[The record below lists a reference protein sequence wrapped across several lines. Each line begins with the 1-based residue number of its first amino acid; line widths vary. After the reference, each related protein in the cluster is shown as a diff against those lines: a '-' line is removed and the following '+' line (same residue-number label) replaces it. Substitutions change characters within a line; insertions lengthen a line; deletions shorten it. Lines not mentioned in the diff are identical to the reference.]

1 MAGSLSSA
9 GPLRL
14 SAFPS
19 LAPTMAPADDVLLAT
34 VRDFADRSGALRV
47 AVLLDRGPDRL
58 PPTIEAEPGE
68 PVTISQG
75 EENFIV
81 PPGDLAGVEP
91 IHVHLP
97 IAVPPTAMDVDVER
111 GEVAAPIGLLDA
123 LADGVA
129 GLAAAMGGRSVAQ
142 AEFGTRSGTPISL
155 TARPGDATVVTV
167 GEAQFEIGSE

>member
-1 MAGSLSSA
+1 MTA
-9 GPLRL
+9 
-14 SAFPS
+14 PS
-19 LAPTMAPADDVLLAT
+19 DAVLLAT

-68 PVTISQG
+68 PVTIRQG
-75 EENFIV
+75 EENFAV

-91 IHVHLP
+91 LHVHLP
-97 IAVPPTAMDVDVER
+97 VAVPATALDIDTER
-111 GEVAAPIGLLDA
+111 GRIEAPIGLLPA

-142 AEFGTRSGTPISL
+142 AEFATRSGAALAL
-155 TARPGDATVVTV
+155 TARPGDRVVVTV
-167 GEAQFEIGSE
+167 GDEQFELPAESP